1 MSTQPQGRHTLAGN
15 PSHQEGPA
23 RKRRRLSHSE
33 SSPDDSEEGS
43 NSSEQDAADLMH
55 TDPED
60 NVDSNYIHS
69 DFIVEDR
76 LGSSGQH
83 GNSFTPEKLL
93 PSVPASFSSLGISV
107 PLQSA
112 LKSMSIKSPTEV
124 QVACI
129 PPLLAGMYIFLSR
142 KYKVL
147 NWSHN
152 RQRLYWECPN
162 WFRENDCI
170 CIANPS
176 ETLSRS
182 LWYICPG
189 VNTYEVRK
197 FRGNMVIYSSK
208 VGSLPSKFQSNSP
221 FSEVR

>member
-1 MSTQPQGRHTLAGN
+1 MSTKPQGRDTLASN
-15 PSHQEGPA
+15 PLHQEEPA

-33 SSPDDSEEGS
+33 SSLDDSEE
-43 NSSEQDAADLMH
+43 DAADSPIH
-55 TDPED
+55 SDPED

-83 GNSFTPEKLL
+83 ENLFTPQKLL
-93 PSVPASFSSLGISV
+93 PSVPPSFSSLGISV

-129 PPLLAGMYIFLSR
+129 PPLLAGMYIFPSR

-147 NWSHN
+147 NWSQN
-152 RQRLYWECPN
+152 RQRLYWKCPN

-197 FRGNMVIYSSK
+197 SSGNMVIYSSK
-208 VGSLPSKFQSNSP
+208 VGSLPFKFQSSLP

>member
-1 MSTQPQGRHTLAGN
+1 MSTKPQGRYTLAGN
-15 PSHQEGPA
+15 PSHQEGST

-33 SSPDDSEEGS
+33 SSPDDSEGS
-43 NSSEQDAADLMH
+43 NSSEQDADLMH
-55 TDPED
+55 SEPED
-60 NVDSNYIHS
+60 NIDSNYIHS

-83 GNSFTPEKLL
+83 EKPLTPRQLL
-93 PSVPASFSSLGISV
+93 PSVPPSFSSLGISA

-129 PPLLAGMYIFLSR
+129 PPLLAGMYIFPSR

-147 NWSHN
+147 NWSQN
-152 RQRLYWECPN
+152 RQRLYRKCPN
-162 WFRENDCI
+162 WFRKNDCI

-197 FRGNMVIYSSK
+197 FRGTMAIYSSK
-208 VGSLPSKFQSNSP
+208 VGSLPSKFQSSSP

>member
-1 MSTQPQGRHTLAGN
+1 MSRVCTQFFFLWYAFSMSTTPQSRRTLSRN
-15 PSHQEGPA
+15 PLHQEGPA
-23 RKRRRLSHSE
+23 KKKRRLSRSE

-55 TDPED
+55 SDPED
-60 NVDSNYIHS
+60 IIDIHS

-83 GNSFTPEKLL
+83 EKPSMPRKLL
-93 PSVPASFSSLGISV
+93 PSAVPASFSSLGISA

-129 PPLLAGMYIFLSR
+129 PPILAGMCIFLFR

-147 NWSHN
+147 N
-152 RQRLYWECPN
+152 
-162 WFRENDCI
+162 
-170 CIANPS
+170 
-176 ETLSRS
+176 
-182 LWYICPG
+182 
-189 VNTYEVRK
+189 
-197 FRGNMVIYSSK
+197 
-208 VGSLPSKFQSNSP
+208 
-221 FSEVR
+221 